1 MGAGLTLRPPDVND
15 GSFTGGTESV
25 LTTAL
30 NWYLNRNNRL
40 MFEHSRILDTDEGNA
55 LRDAA
60 EGLNIYQ
67 FRTQLAF

>member
-1 MGAGLTLRPPDVND
+1 
-15 GSFTGGTESV
+15 V
-25 LTTAL
+25 LTSAL
-30 NWYLNRNNRL
+30 NWYLNKNIRL